1 MPELFTN
8 NAQSTLDGAIN
19 DSVTSLDVSSASSF
33 PVSGDF
39 RIKID
44 DEIMLV
50 TAVSSNTFTVT
61 RGSEST
67 TAASHSSGATVS
79 HVLTAAAIEQI
90 RLSEANLNAL
100 LADTDTIDV
109 LWANPGAHTFSVRT
123 QNSLTADSGGIQLS
137 GDSSAPGN
145 NYFYSTN
152 SSGLK
157 GWNTASLDDLSD
169 VTISMPYTDQVL
181 SYNGS
186 NWANNAIN
194 LSLDNLSDVS
204 ISAPGTNQVLTYNGS
219 NWVNS
224 NATSGAVDDLTDVT
238 LSSPTAGQVLYYNGS
253 GWINVQQNLDDL
265 NDVFISSPSTGQI
278 VSYNGSTWVNASPA
292 VALSSLS
299 DVSIS
304 SMTDNDQLRW
314 NGSAWVSER
323 HSSSY
328 SADDESSA
336 YSAQSTED
344 IAKLD
349 DLNALRTAYENLRA
363 EVEAIR
369 NYLS

>member
-1 MPELFTN
+1 MPEVFSN

-19 DSVTSLDVSSASSF
+19 YLVTSLDVASASSF
-33 PVSGDF
+33 PANGNF

-50 TAVSSNTFTVT
+50 TAVATNTFTVN
-61 RGSEST
+61 RGAEGT
-67 TAASHSSGATVS
+67 TAASHSNGATIS

-90 RLSEANLNAL
+90 RISEANLNAL

-109 LWANPGAHTFSVRT
+109 TWANPGAHTFSVRT
-123 QNSLTADSGGIQLS
+123 QNSITSDSSGIQLS

-145 NYFYSTN
+145 NYFYSTDG
-152 SSGLK
+152 SGTK
-157 GWNTASLDDLSD
+157 GWNTKTLDDLSD
-169 VTISMPYTDQVL
+169 VAISMPSTDQVL

-186 NWANNAIN
+186 TWVNANAVNALGD
-194 LSLDNLSDVS
+194 LSDVSLSSPMSNQVLSFNGSTWVNANSTANALDDLSDVS
-204 ISAPGTNQVLTYNGS
+204 ISMP
-219 NWVNS
+219 NS
-224 NATSGAVDDLTDVT
+224 
-238 LSSPTAGQVLYYNGS
+238 GQVLYHNGS
-253 GWINVQQNLDDL
+253 GWVNAQPNLDDL
-265 NDVFISSPSTGQI
+265 NDVAISSPAAGQVI
-278 VSYNGSTWVNASPA
+278 YHNGSGWVNVQP
-292 VALSSLS
+292 SLDDLNYVTLTGS
-299 DVSIS
+299 
-304 SMTDNDQLRW
+304 TDNDQLRW
-314 NGSAWVSER
+314 NGSAWINER

-328 SADDESSA
+328 TADDESSA

-369 NYLS
+369 SYLI